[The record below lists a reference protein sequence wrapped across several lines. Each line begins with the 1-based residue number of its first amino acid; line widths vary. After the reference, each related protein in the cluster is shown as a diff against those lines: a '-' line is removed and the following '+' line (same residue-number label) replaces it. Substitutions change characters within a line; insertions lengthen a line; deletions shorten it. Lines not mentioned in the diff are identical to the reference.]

1 MPVIFYNR
9 TKDYEKIKSGRGGAM
24 TVTRFSI
31 NKEDEVVVNEKSD
44 LMLRKKPQLDN
55 LSNEIKAEAKRKMIA
70 EIVALT
76 ELPHTSLRMVSIEA
90 IVKRVCIKQAI
101 FLHQLSFNLKYN
113 VTLLVSKQTLG
124 YTKNKFNG

>member
-101 FLHQLSFNLKYN
+101 FYISFH
-113 VTLLVSKQTLG
+113 
-124 YTKNKFNG
+124 